1 MGGSG
6 RIAQFGDA
14 SFWIHG
20 KYFDESRPP
29 NAHIRALRA
38 WLVPKRSGTR
48 AGKRAR
54 LLWMK
59 DEIRKGKR
67 RFCLSQAEAAF
78 SRLWEIIV
86 RKKVRESR
94 WRKIRL
100 KSAGNLLKAKK
111 KGEHRK
117 WQMQKQY

>member
-20 KYFDESRPP
+20 KYFDESRLP
-29 NAHIRALRA
+29 NAHIRALGA
-38 WLVPKRSGTR
+38 WPVPKRSGTR
-48 AGKRAR
+48 AGKRAG
-54 LLWMK
+54 LLRMK
-59 DEIRKGKR
+59 DSVSVQRACCPLYTDVKIRKGKR

-78 SRLWEIIV
+78 SRLWEIMV

-100 KSAGNLLKAKK
+100 KSA
-111 KGEHRK
+111 
-117 WQMQKQY
+117 